1 MTEYDI
7 NKLYKEQEERDR
19 VTSLYADNGVL
30 QIYFADGT
38 MEVWKKNWRGKLKRK
53 VKRNEQKKQYN

>member
-7 NKLYKEQEERDR
+7 HKIFAEQQEKDK

-30 QIYFADGT
+30 TVYYGDDTI
-38 MEVWKKNWRGKLKRK
+38 EVWKLNWRGKLKRI
-53 VKRNEQKKQYN
+53 KRRKYET

>member
-7 NKLYKEQEERDR
+7 HKIFADQQEKDK

-30 QIYFADGT
+30 TVYYGDAT
-38 MEVWKKNWRGKLKRK
+38 MEVWKLNWRGKLKKIKRRK
-53 VKRNEQKKQYN
+53 DAT

>member
-38 MEVWKKNWRGKLKRK
+38 MEVWKKNWRGKPKRK
-53 VKRNEQKKQYN
+53 VKRNEQKK